1 MLDNFKKYKY
11 QLNGIKTDLQ
21 ESDLTSLEIDYA
33 LAIVDTILKN
43 VKVNDRTGT
52 GVLYG
57 GSKSFTYNYRTDI
70 SVIPKLFGKSVS
82 PHIAYKEMLWFMMG
96 KTDKESLNRLGVK
109 YWNEF
114 FKEDGTIG
122 KAYGYQFRN
131 FNGIDQLSVLCE
143 NLKNNPYSRR
153 NMINLWNVSDL
164 EEMALPPC
172 FYKYNFTCFDDEEFS
187 FYSHEGDVYKGYL
200 VDLTVGSRSADA
212 FLGVPYNFLSSYFLA
227 QCILGYVNEAYKRL
241 YTLNSITWNCDNF
254 HVYQNH
260 IQQCEEYVKSVIE
273 YYYTQ
278 KEYTQNVRSM
288 YGRTFDE
295 LINVCIMAKKKIK
308 ERGEGLDLDKYLK
321 EFEEWF
327 YNKCY
332 NTDIHYK
339 SSFLP
344 VLENGDTP
352 PKIEAPLSV

>member
-11 QLNGIKTDLQ
+11 QLNGIKMDLQ
-21 ESDLTSLEIDYA
+21 ENGLTSLEIDYA
-33 LAIVDTILKN
+33 VALVDTVLKN

-57 GSKSFTYNYRTDI
+57 GSKTFVYDNNTDI
-70 SVIPKLFGKSVS
+70 CFIPKLFGKSVS

-109 YWNEF
+109 YWDEF

-122 KAYGYQFRN
+122 KAYGHQFRN

-143 NLKNNPYSRR
+143 NLKKNPYSRR

-164 EEMALPPC
+164 EDMALPPC
-172 FYKYNFTCFDDEEFS
+172 FYKYNFTCFDDEDFT
-187 FYSHEGDVYKGYL
+187 FYSHEGDVHKGYL

-227 QCILGYVNEAYKRL
+227 QSILVYVNDPYQRI

-254 HVYQNH
+254 HIYQNH
-260 IQQCEEYVKSVIE
+260 IEQCEEYVKSVIDE
-273 YYYTQ
+273 YYIQ
-278 KEYTQNVRSM
+278 KEYAKR
-288 YGRTFDE
+288 GRQAFDE
-295 LINVCIMAKKKIK
+295 LINVCIMIKRKIK
-308 ERGEGLDLDKYLK
+308 DSGEELNLDKYLK

-327 YNKCY
+327 YTKCY
-332 NTDIHYK
+332 NKESRYK
-339 SSFLP
+339 TSFLP
-344 VLENGDTP
+344 TTETGYTP
-352 PKIEAPLSV
+352 KKIEAPLSV